1 MNEDENVIEVRR
13 DYSTVNRY
21 VDHILDRHKDLLAYN
36 QINRWKLVLWGLG
49 ILFLCIALAYYIYS
63 WALYIQKKE
72 PSSETADVV
81 LTEPNI
87 SKDKIEKITSETK
100 ENAGSS
106 TSAEYVKR
114 VTVDFTVFKSVE
126 LTKDR
131 SINTGYKFNPEK
143 IDYPDYQYCYMT
155 TYESKNTSKRV
166 DLGSKKGKER
176 IVWDLDADQDLYQ
189 LGQEHCSFRF
199 E

>member
-1 MNEDENVIEVRR
+1 MNKDENVIEVRR

-72 PSSETADVV
+72 PSSETVDAV

-87 SKDKIEKITSETK
+87 SKDTIEKITLETK
-100 ENAGSS
+100 EKTTSS
-106 TSAEYVKR
+106 TNAEYAKR
-114 VTVDFTVFKSVE
+114 VSVDFHVFKRVD

-131 SINTGYKFNPEK
+131 SISTGYKFEPNN
-143 IDYPDYQYCYMT
+143 IDYPYYQYCYEKKYDSANTAT
-155 TYESKNTSKRV
+155 TVY
-166 DLGSKKGKER
+166 LGSKEGKER
-176 IVWDLDADQDLYQ
+176 VVWDLDVDHELYQ